1 MLTALVVASSLL
13 IIPSVWWKRSV
24 YAFPTSADGPSDK
37 MLLRMVLADC
47 ALGPHHVFSIMEYL
61 AKPEVECPPSVSFAS
76 CLLNVYWP
84 TTHVGFLCKW
94 TATGCAFAY
103 AVKRLGF

>member
-13 IIPSVWWKRSV
+13 IVPAVWWKRSV
-24 YAFPTSADGPSDK
+24 YAFPMSADGPSDK
-37 MLLRMVLADC
+37 MLLRMILADC
-47 ALGPHHVFSIMEYL
+47 VLGPHHVFSIMEYL
-61 AKPEVECPPSVSFAS
+61 AKPEVECPPNVAFAS

-94 TATGCAFAY
+94 TATGCAFARGL
-103 AVKRLGF
+103 KRLFV